1 MSSGFRGTGA
11 LRVSARN
18 VALLLFAIAM
28 GWLEAVVVIYI
39 RTLIGIAHSAT
50 LPGGTQILSLLRE
63 NPWLLPTEQSRE
75 IATLMMLGA
84 VGLLFGYNA
93 RTRWGAFLIAFGLWD
108 ISYYAALRLMIGW
121 PRSLSSVDC
130 LFLIPPT
137 TLWNQPVWVPMAISA
152 LLIWGGVRLQQE
164 KPRRYGRSR

>member
-11 LRVSARN
+11 LHVSARN

-39 RTLIGIAHSAT
+39 RTLIGIAHGAS
-50 LPGGTQILSLLRE
+50 LPSGTQILGLLRE

-75 IATLMMLGA
+75 IATLMMLGTA
-84 VGLLFGYNA
+84 GVLFGDNA

-121 PRSLSSVDC
+121 PPSLSSLDC

-152 LLIWGGVRLQQE
+152 LLIWGGVRLQE
-164 KPRRYGRSR
+164 KPRRYGRAR

>member
-18 VALLLFAIAM
+18 VALLMFAIAM

-39 RTLIGIAHSAT
+39 RTLIGIAHSAS
-50 LPGGTQILSLLRE
+50 LPGGAQILSLLRE

-75 IATLMMLGA
+75 IATLIMLGT
-84 VGLLFGYNA
+84 VGVLFGDNA
-93 RTRWGAFLIAFGLWD
+93 RTRWGAFLVAFGLWD
-108 ISYYAALRLMIGW
+108 ISYYAALKLMIGW
-121 PRSLSSVDC
+121 PASLSTLDC

-152 LLIWGGVRLQQE
+152 LMVWGGVRLQE
-164 KPRRYGRSR
+164 KPRRYKRTR